1 MDPNAPE
8 FDPADARAQL
18 VSKEVA
24 EKALEEG
31 GRRKSRKSRTR
42 RSKKSK
48 KSRRRGGASCGM

>member
-24 EKALEEG
+24 EKALEG
-31 GRRKSRKSRTR
+31 QGRRKSRKSKKRARKTR
-42 RSKKSK
+42 HR
-48 KSRRRGGASCGM
+48 